1 MPQSQASVLL
11 HVIFSTRNRAPF
23 LTDKKFR
30 DELNASM
37 VGTLQARLCPSL
49 IVRCVDDHLHALV
62 RLSRTMTIA
71 QLVETMKVESSA
83 LVSGRTSSAVGS
95 SWYRIR

>member
-1 MPQSQASVLL
+1 MPQSHANVLL

-23 LTDKKFR
+23 LTDKKLR
-30 DELNASM
+30 NELNASM

-49 IVRCVDDHLHALV
+49 IVRCVADHLHALV

-83 LVSGRTSSAVGS
+83 LVSGRTSGSADS
-95 SWYRIR
+95 S